1 MGILD
6 APLTGKGYHNMSE
19 SLRLSQL
26 VCSRLCHDLVGA
38 AGAINAGLEILAEIG
53 ELDDSALEL
62 ATSSGQEMT
71 RRLAFY
77 RVAFGAGGAGN
88 DGADINML
96 RKLAAEFLES
106 GNVDLNWPEDA
117 NEVSIIDP
125 MFAKLLLN
133 VILIA
138 AECLPR
144 GGVVDVRVVGM
155 DNGTGMA
162 VSAEGTDAGLREDIA
177 QAMTP
182 GEAVENI
189 SSRSIHAFVTQL
201 LVLETGSELEVAAD
215 NGAVRFA
222 AVYEE

>member
-1 MGILD
+1 
-6 APLTGKGYHNMSE
+6 MSE

-38 AGAINAGLEILAEIG
+38 AGAVNAGLEILGEIG

-62 ATSSGQEMT
+62 ATTSGHEMT

-88 DGADINML
+88 DGAEIAVL
-96 RKLAAEFLES
+96 RKLASDFLQS
-106 GNVDLNWPEDA
+106 GNVSLSWPEDA
-117 NEVSIIDP
+117 NDVSTIDP
-125 MFAKLLLN
+125 IFAKLLLN

-138 AECLPR
+138 TECLPR
-144 GGVVDVRVVGM
+144 GGIVEVRVVGM
-155 DNGTGMA
+155 ENGTGIA

-189 SSRSIHAFVTQL
+189 SSRSIHAFVTQM
-201 LVLETGSELEVAAD
+201 LVLETGSELEVAA
-215 NGAVRFA
+215 NHGAVRFA
-222 AVYEE
+222 AVYEG

>member
-1 MGILD
+1 
-6 APLTGKGYHNMSE
+6 MSE

-38 AGAINAGLEILAEIG
+38 AGATNAGLEILAEIG
-53 ELDDSALEL
+53 EMDDSALEL
-62 ATSSGQEMT
+62 ATSSGHEMT
-71 RRLAFY
+71 RRLAFF

-88 DGADINML
+88 DGAEIPTL
-96 RKLAAEFLES
+96 RKLASDYLIS
-106 GNVDLNWPEDA
+106 SNVSLNWPVGD
-117 NEVSIIDP
+117 NDVHIIDP

-144 GGVVDVRVVGM
+144 GGVVNVQVVGM
-155 DNGTGMA
+155 ENGTGIA

-177 QAMTP
+177 EAMTP
-182 GEAVENI
+182 GRAIEEI
-189 SSRSIHAFVTQL
+189 SSRSIHAFVTQM

-215 NGAVRFA
+215 QGTVRFA
-222 AVYEE
+222 AVHEN